1 MDNGTLVNPASAGSG
16 LTVGDFLD
24 VLKQNGHT
32 PFVSERVPSDT
43 AFRDTQATTILGFK
57 YADGVLI
64 AGDRRA
70 TSGNA
75 IVYDRADKV
84 LDIDS
89 HSVMAIAGSPG
100 TAWEMAR
107 VLEHSFQYFRRTQ
120 LQEMSQDAKVRSLA
134 KLIRE
139 NFGMALQG
147 IGIVV
152 PLFATCKPGSTAEG
166 GARLYFYDAMGA
178 QFEAAGFAA
187 SGSGSIVVRGVLYH
201 QDRWGPKLKHLPRH
215 EALVTALRALEASA
229 EADSATGGVDR
240 RTGMFPIMKLV
251 GPNGIETID
260 SAEIENIFREKVA

>member
-1 MDNGTLVNPASAGSG
+1 MQPGFLASPTNDGSG
-16 LTVGDFLD
+16 GGGTDFLD
-24 VLKQNGHT
+24 VLKQKGLSPFIAERAPADT
-32 PFVSERVPSDT
+32 P
-43 AFRDTQATTILGFK
+43 FRDTRATTILGFK
-57 YADGVLI
+57 YNDGVLI

-84 LDIDS
+84 LEIDS

-107 VLEHSFQYFRRTQ
+107 VLEFSFQYFRRTQ
-120 LQEMSQDAKVRSLA
+120 LQEMSSEAKVRTLA

-147 IGIVV
+147 IGVV
-152 PLFATCKPGSTAEG
+152 IPLFATCTPGVANSAKF
-166 GARLYFYDAMGA
+166 YFYDAMGA

-201 QDRWGPKLKHLPRH
+201 HDRWNGKLETLSRKD
-215 EALVTALRALEASA
+215 ALITALRALEASA

-240 RTGMFPIMKLV
+240 RTGMFPIIKLV
-251 GPNGIETID
+251 GPGGIESVD
-260 SAEIENIFREKVA
+260 NAEIADLFHQHVA

>member
-1 MDNGTLVNPASAGSG
+1 MDPAFLARPALAGSG
-16 LTVGDFLD
+16 ETGTDFLD
-24 VLKQNGHT
+24 VLKAKGLS
-32 PFVSERVPSDT
+32 PFVSERAPVDT
-43 AFRDTQATTILGFK
+43 PFRDTQATTILGFR
-57 YADGVLI
+57 YGEGVLI

-84 LDIDS
+84 LEIDS

-107 VLEHSFQYFRRTQ
+107 VLEFSFQFFRRTQ
-120 LQEMSQDAKVRSLA
+120 LQEMSAEAKVRTLA

-147 IGIVV
+147 IGVVV
-152 PLFATCKPGSTAEG
+152 PLFATCTPGSPA
-166 GARLYFYDAMGA
+166 GAKLYFYDAMGA

-187 SGSGSIVVRGVLYH
+187 SGSGSIIVRGVLYH
-201 QDRWGPKLKHLPRH
+201 QDRWAGKLETLSRRD
-215 EALVTALRALEASA
+215 ALITALRALESSA

-240 RTGMFPIMKLV
+240 RTGMFPIIKLV
-251 GPNGIETID
+251 GPNGIE
-260 SAEIENIFREKVA
+260 SVENAEIADLFHQNVA